1 MDNKTNSRYDV
12 ILCIDLLTALVMDL
26 KFSKNIIIVV
36 KGPYEVCYTPMVDLR
51 KYDFK
56 SFTENI
62 V

>member
-1 MDNKTNSRYDV
+1 MIPTR
-12 ILCIDLLTALVMDL
+12 DLLTALVMDL

-56 SFTENI
+56 YFTENI